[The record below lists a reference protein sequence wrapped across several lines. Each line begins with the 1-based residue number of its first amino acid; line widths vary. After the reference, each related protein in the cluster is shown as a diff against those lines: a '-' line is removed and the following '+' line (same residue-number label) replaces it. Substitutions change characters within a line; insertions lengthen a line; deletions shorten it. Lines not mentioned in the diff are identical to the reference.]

1 MRADVKR
8 QRRLQDF
15 SHSCGAVKT
24 QVEFRT
30 EKAHPA
36 GAQRSESD
44 INFFPRVLLTQLYK
58 ARGSEPRRKEMK
70 SRMSIFAE

>member
-1 MRADVKR
+1 M
-8 QRRLQDF
+8 
-15 SHSCGAVKT
+15 
-24 QVEFRT
+24 EFRT

-44 INFFPRVLLTQLYK
+44 INFFPGVLPTQLFK

-70 SRMSIFAE
+70 SRMSIFAELSFQWTHSIGTQKLEFRTC

>member
-1 MRADVKR
+1 M
-8 QRRLQDF
+8 
-15 SHSCGAVKT
+15 